1 MSNRRIVRF
10 YLVVAVALF
19 AVRLLKGYA
28 WPDAASFA
36 LGWSFATTA
45 IFALSGILR
54 RRRGETCALCDDL
67 PAPAGAADER

>member
-10 YLVVAVALF
+10 YLVVAAGLF

-36 LGWSFATTA
+36 LGWSIATTA
-45 IFALSGILR
+45 VFALSGILR
-54 RRRGETCALCDDL
+54 RRRGESCALCDDL
-67 PAPAGAADER
+67 PVPEGTAGER